1 MKRLSTYNLI
11 LSLIL
16 AIFAT
21 GCSANYHLNKAIKKG
36 YRVEGFADTIRIQT
50 IDSFPV
56 IMHDSIVWEKFVT
69 TKDTVIQIQKEYIPK
84 TRLIQRFDLKRFNDS
99 LNYMR
104 RIYSDSLRYALKTNK
119 TQLKTDLKQQKV
131 KQDKTFTDSMKFVA
145 VSLFLLFLIILMFKI
160 SRYLGLNNVQ

>member
-1 MKRLSTYNLI
+1 MKYLI
-11 LSLIL
+11 IIL
-16 AIFAT
+16 MLT
-21 GCSANYHLNKAIKKG
+21 SCSANWHLSKAIKKG
-36 YRVEGFADTIRIQT
+36 YKLPVYDTIQIT
-50 IDSFPV
+50 KLDSFPV

-69 TKDTVIQIQKEYIPK
+69 KKDTVIQIQKEYIPK

-104 RIYSDSLRYALKTNK
+104 RIYSDSLKYALKSNK

-131 KQDKTFTDSMKFVA
+131 KQDKTFTDSMKFLA

-160 SRYLGLNNVQ
+160 SRYFGLNNVQ

>member
-16 AIFAT
+16 SIFAT

-119 TQLKTDLKQQKV
+119 TQLKTGLKHQKI
-131 KQDKTFTDSMKFVA
+131 KQDKTFTDTMKFVA

-160 SRYLGLNNVQ
+160 SRYLGLNDIK